1 MNTGARSVEP
11 VRSAPPE
18 PTVRVMLADDN
29 LNHVTTTALLLG
41 TEGYDVRGLPS
52 GITLLEQFEAFRPH
66 VVILDIGMPALS
78 GYDVARALRKNAKA
92 ADVLLIAVTAH
103 NTQTDRFLSRLAGF
117 DYHLAKPV
125 DPNAVV
131 ALVRDYLSGKR
142 PPRVHVI
149 QDRGPPAFI

>member
-1 MNTGARSVEP
+1 MNTGARSAEAA
-11 VRSAPPE
+11 RLAPPE
-18 PTVRVMLADDN
+18 ATVRVMIADDN

-41 TEGYDVRGLPS
+41 AEGYDVRGLPS

-66 VVILDIGMPALS
+66 VVILDIEMPALT

-92 ADVLLIAVTAH
+92 TDVLLIAVTAH

-117 DYHLAKPV
+117 DYHLAKPL

-142 PPRVHVI
+142 PPSVHVI
-149 QDRGPPAFI
+149 QDRDPPA

>member
-1 MNTGARSVEP
+1 MDTRAHLAEAVSP
-11 VRSAPPE
+11 APPE
-18 PTVRVMLADDN
+18 PTVRVMIADDN

-66 VVILDIGMPALS
+66 VVILDIGMPALN
-78 GYDVARALRKNAKA
+78 GYDVARALRANAKA
-92 ADVLLIAVTAH
+92 KDVLLIAVTAY
-103 NTQTDRFLSRLAGF
+103 NTQTDRFLSMLAGF

-125 DPNAVV
+125 DPNAIVG
-131 ALVRDYLSGKR
+131 LIRDYLAGKR

-149 QDRGPPAFI
+149 QDRDRTA